1 MLKNPYLLLILAIAA
16 EVAGTTALKL
26 SDGMRRL
33 GPATVVVLGYA
44 ASFWLLAQVLR
55 TLPVGF
61 VYAVWSAVGIAAIR
75 AIGTIFFKEPIGP
88 ASIAGTVLVIAGV
101 VILALAAPGA
111 AAPNS

>member
-1 MLKNPYLLLILAIAA
+1 MKSAYLILFLAIAA

-33 GPATVVVLGYA
+33 GPAAVVVAGYA

-61 VYAVWSAVGIAAIR
+61 VYAVWSAIGIAGMR
-75 AIGTIFFKEPIGP
+75 MIGTVFFKEPIGP
-88 ASIAGTVLVIAGV
+88 ASIGGTVLVIAGV
-101 VILALAAPGA
+101 VILALTAPVEV
-111 AAPNS
+111 PRP